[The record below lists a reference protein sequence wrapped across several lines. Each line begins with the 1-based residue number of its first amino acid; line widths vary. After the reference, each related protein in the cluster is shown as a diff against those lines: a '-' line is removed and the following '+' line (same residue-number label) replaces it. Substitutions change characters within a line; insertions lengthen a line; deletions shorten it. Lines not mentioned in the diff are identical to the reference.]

1 MAGLSSAFIRFNK
14 GMLKMPVPWQL
25 WLLLLVGVNL
35 IVPLFFLDRLEAR
48 VVVGAF
54 LVSMMLMTVLTGLLG
69 FTRLLGLGHV
79 FWVPLVVYLWTR
91 LELIPAEGVF
101 GLWIRALM
109 AINVLSLVIDT
120 VDVVRYIAGDRE
132 ETVQGL

>member
-1 MAGLSSAFIRFNK
+1 MAGLGSAFIRFNK
-14 GMLKMPVPWQL
+14 GLLKMPVPWQL
-25 WLLLLVGVNL
+25 WLLLLVGINL

-48 VVVGAF
+48 VVIGAI
-54 LVSMMLMTVLTGLLG
+54 LVSMMLMTVLTGLVG

-79 FWVPLVVYLWTR
+79 FWIPLVVFLWTR
-91 LELIPAEGVF
+91 LEQIPAEGVF
-101 GLWIRALM
+101 GLGIRALI

-120 VDVVRYIAGDRE
+120 VDVIRYIAGDRE

>member
-1 MAGLSSAFIRFNK
+1 MTGLIRAFIRFNK
-14 GMLKMPVPWQL
+14 GLLKMPVPWQL
-25 WLLLLVGVNL
+25 WLLLLIGINL

-48 VVVGAF
+48 VVIGAF
-54 LVSMMLMTVLTGLLG
+54 LLSFVMMTALTGLVG

-79 FWVPLVVYLWTR
+79 FWIPLVVFLWTR
-91 LELIPAEGVF
+91 LEQIPAEGVF
-101 GLWIRALM
+101 GLWIRALI

-120 VDVVRYIAGDRE
+120 VEVIRYIAGDRE